1 MANFQ
6 YLVTCLA
13 FSISKPFRKQIWTN
27 WPYMISIVCILV
39 VDFLVLFLP
48 AESFLPKMFGC
59 VPFEKDG
66 QSYYSYKAWVG
77 LGILLNSIL
86 TYLAETFIILG
97 VTHKADKRA
106 QMKKRTDFLATMDSQ
121 AA

>member
-1 MANFQ
+1 
-6 YLVTCLA
+6 
-13 FSISKPFRKQIWTN
+13 
-27 WPYMISIVCILV
+27 MISIVCILI

-106 QMKKRTDFLATMDSQ
+106 QLKKRTDFLATMDSQ